1 VSPDAVHPHLEW
13 SGPLLKVR
21 GAMTLTQACAL
32 EESGFAGLQGGAVT
46 VDLSAATEIDSSAL
60 AVLFSWQR
68 TQQRRGGSLGIVA
81 APEALQTLARVYGV
95 TDQLSW
101 V

>member
-1 VSPDAVHPHLEW
+1 VAQPDIEW
-13 SGPLLKVR
+13 QASMLKVR
-21 GAMTLTQACAL
+21 GAMTLAQARAF
-32 EESGFAGLQGGAVT
+32 EESGLSGLKGGTMT
-46 VDLSAATEIDSSAL
+46 VDLSAATELDSSAL

-68 TQQRRGGSLGIVA
+68 AQQRQGGTLAIAS